1 MTQAELAAKIA
12 EDAGVSRAAGV
23 AMLKSLVE
31 QISKSLK
38 KGEGIRIA
46 GLGTFRVAK
55 RGARTARN
63 PRTGEAIKLKAS
75 KQPKFSASATLKKTL
90 NPVRGEAGGKAA
102 KEARASAAAAR
113 TSTKRAPAKTAA
125 NRSAGRTAAT
135 GRKPRKV

>member
-12 EDAGVSRAAGV
+12 EDAGVSKAAGL

-31 QISKSLK
+31 QISKQMK
-38 KGEGIRIA
+38 KGEEVRIA

-75 KQPKFSASATLKKTL
+75 KQPKFSASATLKKVL
-90 NPVRGEAGGKAA
+90 NPVRGEAGGRAA
-102 KEARASAAAAR
+102 KEPRTSAATSR
-113 TSTKRAPAKTAA
+113 TASKRAPAKSTTKVTAKA
-125 NRSAGRTAAT
+125 AAKRT
-135 GRKPRKV
+135 RKA